1 MCTRSNLAASP
12 AELCERIEHRGGIQH
27 RFLHY
32 AGFIGGAKSYE
43 GALKMAQAGLKL
55 P

>member
-1 MCTRSNLAASP
+1 MLSDRNVE
-12 AELCERIEHRGGIQH
+12 ELFRD
-27 RFLHY
+27 Y
-32 AGFIGGAKSYE
+32 AGFIGGAKTYE